1 MSFLLPLSPFET
13 YTLMEDRPERP
24 MVFLMRLRLS
34 GTVERDALHSA
45 WEAALE
51 RHPLLTARIHD
62 TGQGWREWVPITDR
76 RPPLEWACP
85 TDALQPWLDLTREPG
100 VRGRVCPTA
109 DGVELLVLFHHAC
122 CDGIGALQFLEDWLL
137 LYHNERSEKAAR
149 IPLRQIEPEL
159 LPQRGS
165 LPRGPRSKTTLVAR
179 YAKAIA
185 VAVNF
190 LVRRPLPVAV
200 PPHDSGA
207 EVNSTLPGLCEFR
220 FDADETRQLRDRA
233 RQCGGTLNDLLL
245 WALFLTLNGWN
256 DRWGGGL
263 ERGVLRLAM
272 PMNLRSDELRRV
284 PAANVV
290 AITFLE
296 FSPTACRNPT
306 AFFQTLRRETEGL
319 KRRRFGTFLRA
330 MKAVNRSSWLRR
342 IIPMD
347 RRYATTVLS
356 NLGAV
361 FANRHL
367 PRQDELFAPGGLVL
381 DNLAITMPL
390 RGGMPVAF
398 AAFYSA
404 GSLHLGLSY
413 DRRQFAPE
421 RAEELLHGFV
431 TRLHESAVASIPAP
445 IFKESRQ
452 PAGPA
457 PSLQH

>member
-13 YTLMEDRPERP
+13 YTLIEDRPERP
-24 MVFLMRLRLS
+24 MVFLIRLRLTGS
-34 GTVERDALHSA
+34 VERDALQSA
-45 WEAALE
+45 WNAALE

-85 TDALQPWLDLTREPG
+85 TDALNPWIDLTQEPG
-100 VRGRVCPTA
+100 VRGRVCPTE
-109 DGVELLVLFHHAC
+109 DGVELLILFHHAC

-137 LYHNERSEKAAR
+137 LYHNEQSEKAKR
-149 IPLRQIEPEL
+149 IPLRQIQPEL
-159 LPQRGS
+159 LPQRGT
-165 LPRGPRSKTTLVAR
+165 LPRGPRSKTTLAAR

-185 VAVNF
+185 ASVNF

-200 PPHDSGA
+200 PPHDSEA
-207 EVNSTLPGLCEFR
+207 EGDSTLPGLCEFR

-245 WALFLTLNGWN
+245 WALFLTLNEWN
-256 DRWGGGL
+256 DRWGDGL

-272 PMNLRSDELRRV
+272 PMNLRADELRRV

-290 AITFLE
+290 GLTFLE
-296 FSPTACRNPT
+296 FPTTACRNPT
-306 AFFQTLRRETEGL
+306 VLFQRIRQETEGL

-330 MKAVNRSSWLRR
+330 MKAVHRSSWLRR
-342 IIPMD
+342 FIPMD

-367 PRQDELFAPGGLVL
+367 PRQNEQFAPGGLVL
-381 DNLAITMPL
+381 DSLAIHMPL

-413 DRRQFAPE
+413 DRRQFSPQ

-431 TRLHESAVASIPAP
+431 AQLHESTVAPVLAP
-445 IFKESRQ
+445 LAEELKQ
-452 PAGPA
+452 PAA
-457 PSLQH
+457 QVS